1 LHRIR
6 LCYSA
11 AQQPQSACPVASKE
25 PKIGNIGEVASA
37 IRLAASQ
44 DKSALGRTVFL
55 IGAGCSKSAGIPLV
69 PDMARDLVVKLAAAL
84 HGSGSAPSDP
94 EGAYRW
100 LLQGGK
106 ISDCQIGERPKDG
119 TGDSRAIDWS
129 RVYDTLFA
137 EHYNTP
143 DDAREIFSQFVEGAD
158 GRVNWAHLCLGELA
172 KQRLVSTI
180 ITTNFDQ
187 LVLAGLVRSGVLP
200 VVCDGIESLTR
211 IRGAPRHPQLIE
223 LHGSRH
229 TYRLR
234 NAPEE
239 LAALLNDAQ
248 AITAVE
254 SLFQELRVFVVVGY
268 GGRETGVMD
277 LLINAARHF
286 TDKRLFWVL
295 HGSDPAALN
304 DKARDLLATSRNSA
318 LLIGQ
323 DADSFFLNLLREL
336 NVGVPETVRE
346 PLFLA
351 RLHGTQLAQ
360 HDAAQIADAAT
371 IGAAIDR
378 HRSEIAAMSKALDD
392 HRNKQTATESALAK
406 ARELRLAGNRD
417 DALKILQAAAKQSKS
432 IAVWQEAAEVAD
444 EICGISAE
452 RTPRESAVAAWRQ
465 VIKRMEEEER
475 DFDRLALAAVQNSL
489 GNALT
494 ALGRRENGTVRL
506 EEAVAAYRD
515 ALKERIR
522 ERVPL
527 DWAATQNNL
536 GVALHALG
544 EREGGTARLEEAVAA
559 YRDALKE
566 QTRERVP
573 LDWATTQNNLGI
585 ALRTLG
591 ERGGGTPPLEQA
603 VAAFRDALKERT
615 RERVPLDWAATQ
627 SNLGSALRILGD
639 LQSGSARLEEAVAAF
654 RDALKERARERAPL
668 DWAMT
673 QASLGIALLSLG
685 QRENDPAR
693 LEEAISALRDAL
705 REYTRERSPLQWA
718 VTLSNLGAT
727 LRALGER
734 DGGTARLEEAIAAYR
749 MALEELTPQSSPF
762 YFSWAQRNLAIAEGL
777 LAKRRK

>member
-1 LHRIR
+1 
-6 LCYSA
+6 
-11 AQQPQSACPVASKE
+11 VASKE
-25 PKIGNIGEVASA
+25 PRIGNIGEVATA
-37 IRLAASQ
+37 IRLAAGK
-44 DKSALGRTVFL
+44 DNVVLGRTVFL

-69 PDMARDLVVKLAAAL
+69 SEMARELIIKLATAL
-84 HGSGSAPSDP
+84 QGPASALTDP
-94 EGAYRW
+94 EIAYRW

-106 ISDCQIGERPKDG
+106 ISDCQIGERPREITADN
-119 TGDSRAIDWS
+119 RAIDWP
-129 RVYDTLFA
+129 RVYDMLFA

-143 DDAREIFSQFVEGAD
+143 DDAREIFSQFVDSAD
-158 GRVNWAHLCLGELA
+158 GRINWAHLCLGELA
-172 KQRLVSTI
+172 KQKLVSTV

-187 LVLAGLVRSGVLP
+187 LALAGLVRSGVIP

-211 IRGAPRHPQLIE
+211 IRGVPRHPQLIE

-234 NAPEE
+234 NAPDEVAV
-239 LAALLNDAQ
+239 LLDNAA
-248 AITAVE
+248 AIAAVE
-254 SLFQELRVFVVVGY
+254 SLFQELRVLVVVGY

-277 LLINAARHF
+277 LLINAAGRF

-295 HGSDPAALN
+295 HGSDPAALS
-304 DKARDLLATSRNSA
+304 DKARDLLVTSRNSA

-336 NVGVPETVRE
+336 NVGAPETIRE

-351 RLHGTQLAQ
+351 RLHATQLAQ
-360 HDAAQIADAAT
+360 HDPAQIADAGA

-378 HRSEIAAMSKALDD
+378 HRSEIAAMSKALDS

-432 IAVWQEAAEVAD
+432 IAVWQEVAEVAD
-444 EICGISAE
+444 EIGETSAE
-452 RTPRESAVAAWRQ
+452 RTPLESAVAAWRQ
-465 VIKRMEEEER
+465 VIKRMEGEDL
-475 DFDRLALAAVQNSL
+475 DFDRRSWAAAQNSL
-489 GNALT
+489 GNALA
-494 ALGRRENGTVRL
+494 ALGMRESGTVRL

-515 ALKERIR
+515 ALKEQTR

-527 DWAATQNNL
+527 EWAATQNNL
-536 GVALHALG
+536 GTALHALG
-544 EREGGTARLEEAVAA
+544 ERESGTARLEEAVAA

-585 ALRTLG
+585 TLRSLG
-591 ERGGGTPPLEQA
+591 ERGRETMPLEQA

-627 SNLGSALRILGD
+627 SNLGAALRILGER
-639 LQSGSARLEEAVAAF
+639 QGGSARLEEAVAAF
-654 RDALKERARERAPL
+654 RDALKERARERVPL
-668 DWAMT
+668 DWATT
-673 QASLGIALLSLG
+673 QTSLGSALLSLG
-685 QRENDPAR
+685 ERESDTAR
-693 LEEAISALRDAL
+693 LEEAISAYRDAL
-705 REYTRERSPLQWA
+705 REYTRERTPLQWA
-718 VTLSNLGAT
+718 VTQNNLGAA

-734 DGGTARLEEAIAAYR
+734 NGSTARLEEAIAAFR
-749 MALEELTPQSSPF
+749 TALEELTSQSSSY
-762 YFSWAQRNLAIAEGL
+762 YFATAQRNLERAEKL
-777 LAKRRK
+777 LAERLK